1 LRDYRKLK
9 VHLLA
14 HDLVLKIY
22 EVTADVDAGERFGLV
37 SQLRRAAASIPL
49 NLAEGAGR
57 ASSQVFARHVDIA
70 IGSSSEVEY
79 GLTLCRDLDSSNRR
93 LLLCGS
99 MRSHTC
105 VRCCCVFVDLCSTC
119 GDLETLRLRDREVGD
134 RATA

>member
-57 ASSQVFARHVDIA
+57 ASSQVFAHHVDIA

-79 GLTLCRDLDSSNRR
+79 GLTLCRDLGLIESSTVALR
-93 LLLCGS
+93 LDEVAHVRALL
-99 MRSHTC
+99 
-105 VRCCCVFVDLCSTC
+105 
-119 GDLETLRLRDREVGD
+119 LRLRRSLLDMR
-134 RATA
+134 RP